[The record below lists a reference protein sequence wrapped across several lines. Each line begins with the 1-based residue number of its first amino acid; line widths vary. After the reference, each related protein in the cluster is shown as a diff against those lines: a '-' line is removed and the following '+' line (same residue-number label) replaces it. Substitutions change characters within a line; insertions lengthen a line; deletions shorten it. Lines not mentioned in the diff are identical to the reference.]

1 MSRVSARSRSP
12 RRSSRLRIATA
23 LAAMALALVAA
34 SAQACSGSA
43 CYQSVAA
50 FGKDPAF
57 GRGVFR
63 FPQAIAFSPGG
74 TYVFVADQ
82 YSAVVQKFDYTG
94 AYQGW
99 SIGGYADRG
108 QLGRFGVIGGLAT
121 DRNGHLY
128 VLDSEN

>member
-1 MSRVSARSRSP
+1 
-12 RRSSRLRIATA
+12 
-23 LAAMALALVAA
+23 MALTLVAA

-43 CYQSVAA
+43 CYQSVGA

-57 GRGVFR
+57 GHGVFR

-82 YSAVVQKFDYTG
+82 YSAVVQKFDYAG
-94 AYQGW
+94 ADQGW

-121 DRNGHLY
+121 DRNGHPY
-128 VLDSEN
+128 APSRQKHRRQGFPTPSG